1 MSFEAKVWQTLS
13 AINVNEHTEK
23 KGNLTYLS
31 WAWAFTVLKNHFP
44 ESSIKIKKEQT
55 FADGTMEV
63 RCEVTV
69 KEGDQSST
77 QSMWLP
83 VMDNRNQAITNPN
96 ARQIN
101 DARMRCVTKCL
112 GLHGLG
118 LYIYAGAELPEPE
131 AVEEAKKP
139 LTKDEMDNLL
149 DLLEATETDINKFME
164 CYKIN
169 ALSEL
174 RNGKYQNAI
183 SILAKKMEKIAE
195 VRNAAESA

>member
-31 WAWAFTVLKNHFP
+31 WAWAFTELKNYFP
-44 ESSIKIKKEQT
+44 ESSIKIKKEKT

-69 KEGDQSST
+69 KEGDQSTT

-83 VMDNRNQAITNPN
+83 VMDHRNQAIANPN

-118 LYIYAGAELPEPE
+118 LYIYAGQELPEPE
-131 AVEEAKKP
+131 AENLKKP
-139 LTKDEMDNLL
+139 LTKDEMDNLV
-149 DLLEATETDINKFME
+149 DLLEATETDQDQFLKH
-164 CYKIN
+164 YKVKS
-169 ALSEL
+169 LDEL

-183 SILAKKMEKIAE
+183 SVLAKKMEKIVE
-195 VRNAAESA
+195 VRDAG

>member
-23 KGNLTYLS
+23 KGKLTYLS
-31 WAWAFTVLKNHFP
+31 WAWAFTELKNNFP
-44 ESSIKIKKEQT
+44 ESSIKIKKEKI

-69 KEGDQSST
+69 KEGDQSTT
-77 QSMWLP
+77 QAMWLP
-83 VMDNRNQAITNPN
+83 VMDHRNQAIANPN

-118 LYIYAGAELPEPE
+118 LYIYAGQELPEPE
-131 AVEEAKKP
+131 VENLKKP
-139 LTKDEMDNLL
+139 LTKDEIDNLV
-149 DLLEATETDINKFME
+149 DLLEATETDQDQFLKH
-164 CYKIN
+164 YKVN
-169 ALSEL
+169 SLDEL

-183 SILAKKMEKIAE
+183 SVLAKKMEKIVE
-195 VRNAAESA
+195 VRDAG

>member
-44 ESSIKIKKEQT
+44 ESSITIKKEKT
-55 FADGTMEV
+55 FSDGTMEV

-69 KEGDQSST
+69 KEGDQSTT

-83 VMDNRNQAITNPN
+83 VMDHRNQAIANPN

-118 LYIYAGAELPEPE
+118 LYIYAGQELPEPE
-131 AVEEAKKP
+131 AENLKKP
-139 LTKDEMDNLL
+139 LTKDEMDNLV
-149 DLLEATETDINKFME
+149 DLLEATETDQDQFLKH
-164 CYKIN
+164 YKVKS
-169 ALSEL
+169 LDEL

-183 SILAKKMEKIAE
+183 SVLAKKMEKIVE
-195 VRNAAESA
+195 VRDAG

>member
-44 ESSIKIKKEQT
+44 ESSITIKKEKT
-55 FADGTMEV
+55 FSDGTMEV

-83 VMDNRNQAITNPN
+83 VMDHRNQAIANPN

-101 DARMRCVTKCL
+101 DARMRCITKCL

-118 LYIYAGAELPEPE
+118 LYIYAGGELPEPE
-131 AVEEAKKP
+131 AEVAKKP
-139 LTKDEMDNLL
+139 LTKDEMENLL
-149 DLLEATETDINKFME
+149 DLLEATETNLDQFMTH
-164 CYKIN
+164 YKIGK
-169 ALSEL
+169 LDEL

-183 SILAKKMEKIAE
+183 SVLAKKMEKIVEA
-195 VRNAAESA
+195 RDAGQ

>member
-44 ESSIKIKKEQT
+44 ESSITIKKEKT
-55 FADGTMEV
+55 FSDGTMEV

-83 VMDNRNQAITNPN
+83 VMDHRNQAIANPN

-101 DARMRCVTKCL
+101 DARMRCITKCL

-118 LYIYAGAELPEPE
+118 LYIYAGGELPEPE
-131 AVEEAKKP
+131 AEVAKKP
-139 LTKDEMDNLL
+139 LTKDEMENLL
-149 DLLEATETDINKFME
+149 DLLEATETDLDQFMTH
-164 CYKIN
+164 YKIGK
-169 ALSEL
+169 LDEL

-183 SILAKKMEKIAE
+183 SVLAKKMEKIVEA
-195 VRNAAESA
+195 RDAGQ

>member
-23 KGNLTYLS
+23 KGNQLTFLS
-31 WAWAFTVLKNHFP
+31 WAWALTVLKNHFP
-44 ESSIKIKKEQT
+44 ESSIKIKKEKT

-69 KEGDQSST
+69 KEGDQSTT

-83 VMDNRNQAITNPN
+83 VMDHRNQAIANPN

-118 LYIYAGAELPEPE
+118 LYIYAGQELPEPE
-131 AVEEAKKP
+131 AENLKKP
-139 LTKDEMDNLL
+139 LTKDEMDNLV
-149 DLLEATETDINKFME
+149 DLLEATETDQDQFLKH
-164 CYKIN
+164 YKVKS
-169 ALSEL
+169 LDEL

-183 SILAKKMEKIAE
+183 SVLAKKMEKVAE
-195 VRNAAESA
+195 VRDAGQ

>member
-23 KGNLTYLS
+23 KGNNLTFLS
-31 WAWAFTVLKNHFP
+31 WAWALTVLKNHFP
-44 ESSIKIKKEQT
+44 ESFITIKKEKT
-55 FADGTMEV
+55 FNDGTMEV

-83 VMDNRNQAITNPN
+83 VMDHRNQAIANPN

-118 LYIYAGAELPEPE
+118 LYIYAGQELPEPE
-131 AVEEAKKP
+131 AEVAKKP
-139 LTKDEMDNLL
+139 LTKDEMENLL
-149 DLLEATETDINKFME
+149 DLLEATETDLDQFMTH
-164 CYKIN
+164 YKIGK
-169 ALSEL
+169 LDEL

-183 SILAKKMEKIAE
+183 SVLAKKMEKIVEA
-195 VRNAAESA
+195 RDAGQ

>member
-23 KGNLTYLS
+23 KGKLTYLS
-31 WAWAFTVLKNHFP
+31 WAWAFTELKNNFP
-44 ESSIKIKKEQT
+44 ESSIKIKKEKI

-69 KEGDQSST
+69 KEGDQSTT
-77 QSMWLP
+77 QAMWLP
-83 VMDNRNQAITNPN
+83 VMDHRNQAIANPN

-118 LYIYAGAELPEPE
+118 LYIYAGQELPEPE
-131 AVEEAKKP
+131 VENLKKP
-139 LTKDEMDNLL
+139 LTQKELGKL
-149 DLLEATETDINKFME
+149 RKLLEATETDHEQILEHYEVKSLADLCHGQYE
-164 CYKIN
+164 
-169 ALSEL
+169 
-174 RNGKYQNAI
+174 NAI
-183 SILAKKMEKIAE
+183 SVLDKKMEKIVEA
-195 VRNAAESA
+195 RDES

>member
-23 KGNLTYLS
+23 KGNQLTYLS
-31 WAWAFTVLKNHFP
+31 WAWALTVLKNHFP
-44 ESSIKIKKEQT
+44 ESSIKIKKEKT

-69 KEGDQSST
+69 KEGDQSTT

-83 VMDNRNQAITNPN
+83 VMDHRNQAIANPN

-118 LYIYAGAELPEPE
+118 LYIYAGQELPEPE
-131 AVEEAKKP
+131 AENLKKP
-139 LTKDEMDNLL
+139 LTKDEMDNLV
-149 DLLEATETDINKFME
+149 DLLEATETDQDQFLKH
-164 CYKIN
+164 YKVKS
-169 ALSEL
+169 LDEL

-183 SILAKKMEKIAE
+183 SVLAKKMEKVAE
-195 VRNAAESA
+195 VRDAG

>member
-23 KGNLTYLS
+23 KGKLTYLS
-31 WAWAFTVLKNHFP
+31 WAWAFTELKNHFP
-44 ESSIKIKKEQT
+44 ESSIKIKKEKT

-69 KEGDQSST
+69 KEGDQSTT

-83 VMDNRNQAITNPN
+83 VMDHRNQAIANPN

-118 LYIYAGAELPEPE
+118 LYIYAGQELPEPE
-131 AVEEAKKP
+131 VENLKKP
-139 LTKDEMDNLL
+139 LTKDEMDNLV
-149 DLLEATETDINKFME
+149 DLLNATETDHDEFLKHYE
-164 CYKIN
+164 VKS
-169 ALSEL
+169 LDEL
-174 RNGKYQNAI
+174 RNGRYQNAI
-183 SILAKKMEKIAE
+183 SLLAKKMEKIAE
-195 VRNAAESA
+195 VRDAG

>member
-118 LYIYAGAELPEPE
+118 LYIYAGQELPEPE
-131 AVEEAKKP
+131 AEVAKKP

>member
-23 KGNLTYLS
+23 KGNSLTYLS
-31 WAWAFTVLKNHFP
+31 WAWALTVLKNHFP
-44 ESSIKIKKEQT
+44 ESFVTIKKEKT
-55 FADGTMEV
+55 YSDGTMEV

-83 VMDNRNQAITNPN
+83 VMDNRNNAIANPN
-96 ARQIN
+96 ARKIN

-118 LYIYAGAELPEPE
+118 LYIYAGQELPEPE
-131 AVEEAKKP
+131 AEEAKKP
-139 LTKDEMDNLL
+139 LTKDEMDNLI
-149 DLLEATETDINKFME
+149 DLLDATETDRDQFLKH
-164 CYKIN
+164 YKVKK
-169 ALSEL
+169 LDEL

-183 SILAKKMEKIAE
+183 SVLAKKMEKIVEA
-195 VRNAAESA
+195 RDAGQ

>member
-23 KGNLTYLS
+23 KGNQLTFLS
-31 WAWAFTVLKNHFP
+31 WAWALTVLKNHFP
-44 ESSIKIKKEQT
+44 ESSIKIKKEKT

-69 KEGDQSST
+69 KEGDQSTT

-83 VMDNRNQAITNPN
+83 VMDHRNQAIANPN

-118 LYIYAGAELPEPE
+118 LYIYAGQELPEPE
-131 AVEEAKKP
+131 AENLKKP
-139 LTKDEMDNLL
+139 LTKDEMDNLV
-149 DLLEATETDINKFME
+149 DLLEATETDQDQFLKH
-164 CYKIN
+164 YKVKS
-169 ALSEL
+169 LDEL

-183 SILAKKMEKIAE
+183 SVLAKKMEKVAE
-195 VRNAAESA
+195 VRDAG

>member
-55 FADGTMEV
+55 FSDGTMEV

-83 VMDNRNQAITNPN
+83 VMDNRNNAITNPN

-118 LYIYAGAELPEPE
+118 LYIYAGQELPEPE
-131 AVEEAKKP
+131 AEVAKKP

-149 DLLEATETDINKFME
+149 DLLDATETDLDQFMTH
-164 CYKIN
+164 YKVKK
-169 ALSEL
+169 LDEL

-183 SILAKKMEKIAE
+183 SVLAKKMEKIVE